1 MEFSLYIM
9 QLREYYTIMH
19 NITLVT
25 GIWDL
30 GRSALSAGWSRSFDH
45 YIDNFK
51 LMLSSTKQH
60 NLVIFIDKKIENIV
74 WEIRDRSNT
83 VVIYHSS
90 EDFDGN
96 FFPFRE
102 KIEKIRTSEAWLGQ
116 TGWLKDSTQAKLSL
130 YNPLVMSKMFLLHN
144 AKVFNHFNS
153 DYYFWIDG
161 GLTNT
166 VHQGYF
172 YKDDVVSK
180 LCDNLDNF
188 LFICFPYETDTE
200 IHGFDI
206 SGMRKFSK
214 SDVVNRVA
222 RGGFFGG
229 KSEYISF
236 ANDMYY
242 NLLNDTLNE
251 GYMGTEESIF
261 TIMSYLDQNSFRCEM
276 INGDGLVSTFFENI
290 KNNIIKSTNKKQ
302 NIHQNKNIELY
313 INAFNS
319 TDQLKMVI
327 DSFKKYDSNFIS
339 QTKKYLINNS
349 TDEKYFAEY
358 SKICNEYDFTE
369 IKKGNI
375 GICGSRQLAAEMF
388 EEHKSQYM
396 LFFEDDMLLDY
407 NGSCLFGFKK
417 HNTNLYKNIVLI
429 MNEENYDFL
438 KLSFSE
444 LYGNN
449 GQQWSWHNVPSA
461 KKTGYF
467 GEVKNKPSTIFK
479 HIKSKNGIPYA
490 NGEVYY
496 SNWPHIINQEG
507 NKKMFLDTKWK
518 NPFEQTWM
526 SHIYS
531 LTKEKIVSPAIL
543 LSSPITHNRVH
554 FYESSERKEN

>member
-1 MEFSLYIM
+1 MN
-9 QLREYYTIMH
+9 

-30 GRSALSAGWSRSFDH
+30 GRSSLSANWSRSFDH
-45 YIDNFK
+45 YIENFK
-51 LMLSSTKQH
+51 LLLSSTQQY
-60 NLVIFIDKKIENIV
+60 NLVIFIDKNIEYLV
-74 WEIRDRSNT
+74 WEIRKRSNT
-83 VVIYHSS
+83 VVINHSAD
-90 EDFDGN
+90 DFGGD
-96 FFPFRE
+96 FFPFGERVE
-102 KIEKIRTSEAWLGQ
+102 QLRTSEKWLSQ
-116 TGWLKDSTQAKLSL
+116 AGWLRDSTQASL
-130 YNPLVMSKMFLLHN
+130 PRYNPMVMSKMFLLHN
-144 AKVFNHFNS
+144 AKVFNYFNS

-166 VHQGYF
+166 VHPGYF
-172 YKDDVVSK
+172 YKDNTIDK

-188 LFICFPYETDTE
+188 LFVCFPYDAETE
-200 IHGFDI
+200 VHGFEI
-206 SGMRKFSK
+206 SGMNKFSK
-214 SDVVNRVA
+214 TSSVSRVA

-229 KSEYISF
+229 RVEYISH
-236 ANDMYY
+236 ANETYY
-242 NLLNDTLNE
+242 TLLRETLEE

-261 TIMSYLDQNSFRCEM
+261 TIMSYLEPSSFRCEM
-276 INGDGLVSTFFENI
+276 INSDGLISTFFENI
-290 KNNIIKSTNKKQ
+290 KNDKVKDNNIKQSIHKNKS
-302 NIHQNKNIELY
+302 IELY
-313 INAFNS
+313 VNTFNS
-319 TDQLKMVI
+319 PDQLLMVL
-327 DSFKKYDSNFIS
+327 DSFTKNDTDFITE
-339 QTKKYLINNS
+339 TKKYLINNS
-349 TDEKYFAEY
+349 TNDEYNKKYTD
-358 SKICNEYDFTE
+358 ICAKYNFIE

-388 EEHKSQYM
+388 DEHKSQYM

-407 NGSCLFGFKK
+407 IGSCSFGFKK
-417 HNTNLYKNIVLI
+417 HNINLYKNIVLI

-449 GQQWSWHNVPSA
+449 GQQWSWHNVPAA
-461 KKTGYF
+461 KKTEYF
-467 GEVKNKPSTIFK
+467 GEAKNKPSTIFK

-490 NGEVYY
+490 DGEVYY